1 MILVGTGCPL
11 VWSIVFVVL
20 MLCMVVVELLTPSMG
35 GFTLAA
41 LAFSGVSVYTGF
53 LHSPPAGYVITVED
67 LQKAAKQELVHES
80 ISNPAVKELL
90 KLIGQIGNA
99 TPGSDETKGRMLTE
113 LKSSFVY
120 FGCPVIYLT
129 INPTD
134 RHSPLSLLYAGEEID
149 VNNFNPDD
157 YNYLDRVRIL
167 LQDPLAAVDYFHN
180 MIQTIITFDH
190 F

>member
-1 MILVGTGCPL
+1 MTNVNIRASRKT
-11 VWSIVFVVL
+11 WAQTRA
-20 MLCMVVVELLTPSMG
+20 LLES
-35 GFTLAA
+35 L
-41 LAFSGVSVYTGF
+41 
-53 LHSPPAGYVITVED
+53 TVED
-67 LQKAAKQELVHES
+67 LQKAAKQELAHES

-90 KLIGQIGNA
+90 KLIDQIGNA

-157 YNYLDRVRIL
+157 YNYSDRVRIL
-167 LQDPLAAVDYFHN
+167 LRDPLAAVDYFHN
-180 MIQTIITFDH
+180 MIQTIIEKVLKGGMFGKLIHHYATVEYQGRFTPH
-190 F
+190 VHMAVRTPPPHLPC